1 MKADHPQAVNEAPI
15 DFSAHTMA
23 EINRVIGLFPEGKQK
38 SAILRILHF
47 VQDEFGWVSVGAM
60 NRVAQILAIEPI

>member
-38 SAILRILHF
+38 SAILSILHL
-47 VQDEFGWVSVGAM
+47 V
-60 NRVAQILAIEPI
+60 